1 MRSSGSKEN
10 KKNYLTIE
18 DIASMAGVAKSTVS
32 RVLNNS
38 GFVSEKTRKKVMD
51 IVEAHHYVP
60 NGMARDLGRTTTKSI
75 GIFIGDISNQYFS
88 EILAGAEAVI
98 NRSSFFPFICLV
110 SSERREEFYVRE
122 MLKRRVSGI
131 LFASA
136 TIHNPTL
143 IAQLLHSTCAVSIQT
158 DIPDVQRI
166 DCENFSG
173 TYRIIRHLIS
183 LGHRRIAFINS
194 YGQGFV
200 LKQRLQ
206 GYHQALADHKIPFC
220 PDYLKTADR
229 ASSGYQAVND
239 LLALPNPP
247 TAIHCC
253 NDHIAVGAYQALHN
267 QNIHIPEQISL
278 TGFDAIPNTLLMEPQ
293 LTTVSQPLHQMGATA
308 AEMLIAQINSGEEPS
323 TVSSPILF
331 PTEILL
337 RGSTAPPNSSL

>member
-1 MRSSGSKEN
+1 M
-10 KKNYLTIE
+10 
-18 DIASMAGVAKSTVS
+18 
-32 RVLNNS
+32 
-38 GFVSEKTRKKVMD
+38 
-51 IVEAHHYVP
+51 
-60 NGMARDLGRTTTKSI
+60 
-75 GIFIGDISNQYFS
+75 
-88 EILAGAEAVI
+88 
-98 NRSSFFPFICLV
+98 
-110 SSERREEFYVRE
+110 
-122 MLKRRVSGI
+122 
-131 LFASA
+131 
-136 TIHNPTL
+136 
-143 IAQLLHSTCAVSIQT
+143 
-158 DIPDVQRI
+158 
-166 DCENFSG
+166 
-173 TYRIIRHLIS
+173 
-183 LGHRRIAFINS
+183 
-194 YGQGFV
+194 
-200 LKQRLQ
+200 KQRLQ
-206 GYHQALADHKIPFC
+206 GYHQALADHKISFC